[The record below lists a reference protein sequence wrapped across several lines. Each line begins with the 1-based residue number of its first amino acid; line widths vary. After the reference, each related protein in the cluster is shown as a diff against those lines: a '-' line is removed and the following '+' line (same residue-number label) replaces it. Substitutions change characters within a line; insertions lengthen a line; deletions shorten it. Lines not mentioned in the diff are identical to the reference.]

1 MPSKTRRALVAG
13 FVLHSLAVLWL
24 WIRWD
29 PGFRGTWLVWVDLPW
44 SLLWV
49 QLTGWKLI
57 ALSLTLGGG
66 WWAMLSVG
74 LNLVV
79 GRLTARSKRPPG

>member
-1 MPSKTRRALVAG
+1 MQTKTRRALIAG
-13 FVLHSLAVLWL
+13 FVLHGLAVMWI

-29 PGFRGTWLVWVDLPW
+29 PGLRGTWLVWVDLPW

-57 ALSLTLGGG
+57 ASSLLLGGCWWAALTAALTL
-66 WWAMLSVG
+66 A
-74 LNLVV
+74 V
-79 GRLTARSKRPPG
+79 GRLTAGAKGPRG